1 MNLVFDN
8 RHLYKDFDVNKSKS
22 FLKDWVMVN
31 TRKSLKR
38 YFESEKE
45 DFKKPLKFSC
55 ESTSLISLDFFF
67 SPLKLYPR
75 ITVAL
80 ICIIKEMGE
89 YKENF

>member
-55 ESTSLISLDFFF
+55 ES
-67 SPLKLYPR
+67 
-75 ITVAL
+75 
-80 ICIIKEMGE
+80 
-89 YKENF
+89 N